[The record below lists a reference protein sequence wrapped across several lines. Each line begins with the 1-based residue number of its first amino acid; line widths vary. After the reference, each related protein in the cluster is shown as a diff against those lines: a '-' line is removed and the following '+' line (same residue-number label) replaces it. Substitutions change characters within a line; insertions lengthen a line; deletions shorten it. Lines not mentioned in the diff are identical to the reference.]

1 MDSEEIVL
9 SIIVPVYNMNRGGLL
24 KDCVD
29 SLVAQSAGELWRYA
43 VILVDDCSTDDSLWV
58 LREYEK
64 RYPGLVRVIEREKN
78 GRQGAARNTGLKAAR
93 GKWIGFVDSDDWV
106 HKDMYRKMV
115 ERARETG
122 ADCATCLNLIVK
134 DRNTSDPAGELQG
147 TNLSEGE
154 ITGEQ
159 IERSV
164 CLGENMW
171 NKIYLRSTLIDNGLF
186 FPEGIFY
193 EDNAVAAYF
202 YIMSER
208 IAVVSEPL
216 YYYYVNP
223 DSTCNNMTSGK
234 ITDRLAAG
242 EYFLDTAKRLKLYD
256 RNTEL
261 FLFGYFCQVFVMGI
275 THVWKLKAG
284 TLERYRLIKKIRAA
298 LNRNCPDMRGNRL
311 FLQYYPQLLRS
322 YGIIRVSAALYML
335 YHYYREIVKG
345 KTG

>member
-9 SIIVPVYNMNRGGLL
+9 SIIVPVYNMNRDGLL
-24 KDCVD
+24 QDCVD
-29 SLVAQSAGELWRYA
+29 SLIGQSAGELWRYE
-43 VILVDDCSTDDSLWV
+43 VILVDDCSTDDSLKV

-64 RYPGLVRVIEREKN
+64 RCPGLVRVIEREKN

-106 HKDMYRKMV
+106 HKDMYRKLV
-115 ERARETG
+115 ERAQETG

-134 DRNTSDPAGELQG
+134 DRNTSDPKGELQG
-147 TNLSEGE
+147 TNFSEGE

-159 IERSV
+159 TEKSV

-171 NKIYLRSTLIDNGLF
+171 NKIYLRSTLVDNGLF

-223 DSTCNNMTSGK
+223 GSTCNTMTSGK
-234 ITDRLAAG
+234 IADRLAAA

-256 RNTEL
+256 RNPEL
-261 FLFGYFCQVFVMGI
+261 FRFGYFCQAFVMGI
-275 THVWKLKAG
+275 PHVWKLNAG
-284 TLERYRLIKKIRAA
+284 MPERYGLIKRIRAA
-298 LNRNCPDMRGNRL
+298 VNRNCPDMRNDRL
-311 FLQYYPQLLRS
+311 FLQYYPELLRS
-322 YGIIRVSAALYML
+322 YGILRVSAALYML
-335 YHYYREIVKG
+335 YHYYREMKSG
-345 KTG
+345 K